1 MIFVCTRTR
10 KIQQGVVCPQ
20 VSVAVLLD
28 NFITASASIDQE
40 KKAAAIEE
48 VCALESLP
56 VPLQLSGGRD
66 VGKGGRGVCGR
77 G

>member
-1 MIFVCTRTR
+1 M
-10 KIQQGVVCPQ
+10 
-20 VSVAVLLD
+20 AVLLD

-56 VPLQLSGGRD
+56 VPLQLSGGRA

>member
-1 MIFVCTRTR
+1 MTFVRTRTR

-48 VCALESLP
+48 VCALASFP
-56 VPLQLSGGRD
+56 VPLQLSGDRD